1 MARTLIVFGAGSGI
15 GNNVAAEFASKGIN
29 HIVLLSR
36 NTERLQNED
45 APFVSKVN
53 SSVKV
58 DTLRIDLADLKSI
71 PGVLKEL
78 DSLTEGE
85 DVEVIFFNAAR
96 VKPGE
101 VLGVDV
107 EEIDEDFKTT
117 NLSLYVISQHYIPKL
132 QALAKSN
139 TSLKPALLVTSSHL
153 PWDPIP
159 QLLSLSLVKAS
170 QKNMVDSFRRYF
182 GDSGIHFGL
191 IHVEGTVAPEN
202 KVLNP
207 GTIAKK
213 TVSFWESGKGEYIN
227 IREE

>member
-15 GNNVAAEFASKGIN
+15 GDNVAAEFAPKGIN
-29 HIVLLSR
+29 HIILLSR

-45 APFVSKVN
+45 APFVSKGN
-53 SSVKV
+53 SNVKV
-58 DTLRIDLADLKSI
+58 DTLHIDLADIKSI
-71 PGVLKEL
+71 PSVLEDL

-107 EEIDEDFKTT
+107 EEIEEDFKTT
-117 NLSLYVISQHYIPKL
+117 NLSLYIISQHYIPKL
-132 QALAKSN
+132 QGLAKSN
-139 TSLKPALLVTSSHL
+139 ISLKPAFLVTSSHL

-159 QLLSLSLVKAS
+159 QLLSLSLVKAA

-182 GDSGIHFGL
+182 GDGGIHFGL
-191 IHVEGTVAPEN
+191 VHVEGTVAPEN

-207 GTIAKK
+207 ETIAKR
-213 TVSFWESGKGEYIN
+213 TVAFWEGGKGECIN